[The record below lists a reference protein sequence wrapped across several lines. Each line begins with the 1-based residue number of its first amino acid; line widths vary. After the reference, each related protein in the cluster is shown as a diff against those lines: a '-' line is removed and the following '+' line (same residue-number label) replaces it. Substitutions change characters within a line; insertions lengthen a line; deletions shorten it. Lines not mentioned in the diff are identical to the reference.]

1 MINDKYLFRKKQK
14 ILELSKIIQFKSILY
29 ATDKGIQI
37 GNKFIDFRLKGQN
50 FSEARPGTPRG
61 IIGQLK
67 TR

>member
-1 MINDKYLFRKKQK
+1 MINIYSEKQN
-14 ILELSKIIQFKSILY
+14 ILELSKIIQFKSIFY
-29 ATDKGIQI
+29 VTDKGIQI

>member
-1 MINDKYLFRKKQK
+1 M
-14 ILELSKIIQFKSILY
+14 
-29 ATDKGIQI
+29 DKGIQI